1 VSLRDLRDLGLEL
14 ADVADGL
21 TLGGFLAAGSVRT
34 KADGTVVTAVDEAV
48 EAALRR
54 RILAEH
60 PDHRVLGE
68 EDGVSGGDPEAPLW
82 VIDPIDAT
90 TNFVR
95 GNPIFA
101 TLIGVVVDGVDAVG
115 VVSAPA
121 LGSRWD
127 GTSEDGARQDGRTV
141 RVSRTGDLADAEV
154 AFGDPRALEE
164 VRPGLMVDL
173 MRRTQRQRAYGDF
186 WNYCL
191 VASGSTD
198 AVVEGRLSHWDL
210 CACRAVVLA
219 AGGRVTDLEGA
230 DRSDGRSAVATNG
243 ALHGA
248 VMARAD
254 AHRGPTPDRAG
265 AGEDGGAP

>member
-1 VSLRDLRDLGLEL
+1 MSLRDLRDLALEL

-21 TLGGFLAAGSVRT
+21 TLGGFRGRGDVRT

-48 EAALRR
+48 ESALRR
-54 RILAEH
+54 RILSEH

-68 EDGVSGGDPEAPLW
+68 EEGVSDGDPEAPLW

-101 TLIGVVVDGVDAVG
+101 TLIGVVVDGADAVG

-121 LGSRWD
+121 LGARWD
-127 GTSEDGARQDGRTV
+127 GTSEDGARQDGRV
-141 RVSRTGDLADAEV
+141 IHVSGRSGLAEAEV
-154 AFGDPRALEE
+154 AFGDPRFLED
-164 VRPGLMVDL
+164 VRPGLIADL
-173 MRRTQRQRAYGDF
+173 TRRTGRQRAYGDF

-191 VASGSTD
+191 VAAGSTD

-219 AGGRVTDLEGA
+219 AGGRVTDLDGA

-243 ALHGA
+243 LLHAA
-248 VMARAD
+248 VLAVAD
-254 AHRGPTPDRAG
+254 LHRTAPEDRAG
-265 AGEDGGAP
+265 AAEDGGTT

>member
-1 VSLRDLRDLGLEL
+1 MSLRDLRDLGLEL
-14 ADVADGL
+14 AEIADGL
-21 TLGGFLAAGSVRT
+21 TLAGFRSHGGVRT

-54 RILAEH
+54 RIRAEH
-60 PDHRVLGE
+60 PEHRVLGE
-68 EDGVSGGDPEAPLW
+68 EDGASDGDPEAPLW

-90 TNFVR
+90 ANFVR

-127 GTSEDGARQDGRTV
+127 GTLDDGALQDGRTV
-141 RVSRTGDLADAEV
+141 RVSSTSVLAEAEV
-154 AFGDPRALEE
+154 AFGDPRILED

-173 MRRTQRQRAYGDF
+173 TRRTRRQRAYGDF

-191 VASGSTD
+191 VAAGSTD

-210 CACRAVVLA
+210 CACRAVVVA
-219 AGGRVTDLEGA
+219 AGGRVTDLGGV

-243 ALHGA
+243 PLHAEVLALSA
-248 VMARAD
+248 
-254 AHRGPTPDRAG
+254 AHAPPGAG
-265 AGEDGGAP
+265 ASSAREDGGAA